1 MAKEIE
7 RKFLIDHTKLPSLK
21 NSVNLLQGYLSIND
35 SGITRIRIHNQTGI
49 LTIKSKST
57 GLSREEFEYAIPY
70 EDAQRL
76 IELSEGTIIKKT
88 RTKIDYNNKIWE
100 IDEFH
105 DRNKGLWLAEVE
117 LSNEN
122 EHIEIPPWVTKEVTH
137 EKLYYNSY
145 LCFNPYDSWS
155 S

>member
-57 GLSREEFEYAIPY
+57 GLSRDEFEYAIPY

-122 EHIEIPPWVTKEVTH
+122 EHIESTMGNQRGH
-137 EKLYYNSY
+137 A
-145 LCFNPYDSWS
+145 
-155 S
+155 

>member
-57 GLSREEFEYAIPY
+57 GLSRDEFEYAIPY

-137 EKLYYNSY
+137 CLLYTS
-145 LCFNPYDSWS
+145 DAADE
-155 S
+155 